1 MNMMRADCLQRVTSE
16 FIRARTFCHKLIR
29 KGFSFFFSFSSSSG
43 VGGVFPKG
51 LLIGTVEEVQVE
63 NHGMSLYAV
72 IEPVVDITSVKDV
85 IVITEFEG
93 QTVEET
99 PAEDASEKA
108 EDDR

>member
-1 MNMMRADCLQRVTSE
+1 MRFVRKKAQWGRLTR
-16 FIRARTFCHKLIR
+16 RTF
-29 KGFSFFFSFSSSSG
+29 
-43 VGGVFPKG
+43 
-51 LLIGTVEEVQVE
+51 LLRLLPLRRVEEVQVE